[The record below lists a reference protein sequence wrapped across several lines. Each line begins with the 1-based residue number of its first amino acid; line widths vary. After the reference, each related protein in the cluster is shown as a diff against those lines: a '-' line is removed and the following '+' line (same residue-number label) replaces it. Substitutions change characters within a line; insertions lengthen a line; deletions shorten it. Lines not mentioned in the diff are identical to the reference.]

1 MKVAIISDIH
11 ANLEA
16 LDSLPEDYDYL
27 LCAGDLVDYGPDPN
41 GALDFVRRYA
51 HVIVRGNHDQAAGY
65 RVDCGCSYVMKELS
79 AATRQLV
86 WQTLPVDDID
96 YLKQLPL
103 DQELALGGHS
113 FYLTHAVP
121 GNLFRYLEADISDD
135 ELRKMLTVTSA
146 QVIIWGHT
154 HKPWIRKLDG
164 RLIINPGSLGQP
176 RDGNPQC
183 SYAVWEDGKATI
195 IRRDYDRQTTINK
208 LKQSPLKSQQKNQL
222 IKMLQKGGNLA
233 SH

>member
-1 MKVAIISDIH
+1 MKVVIISDVH

-16 LDSLPEDYDYL
+16 LMSLTSDYDYL

-41 GALDFVRRYA
+41 GVLDFVRKHA
-51 HVIVRGNHDQAAGY
+51 NVIVRGNHDQAAGY
-65 RVDCGCSYVMKELS
+65 KVDCGCSYVMKELS

-86 WQTLPVDDID
+86 WQALSNDDIE

-103 DQELALGGHS
+103 EHELALGGHL

-121 GNLFRYLEADISDD
+121 GDLYRYLEKDISDED
-135 ELRKMLTVTSA
+135 LRGMLKATSA

-154 HKPWIRKLDG
+154 HKPWIRKLDE

-183 SYAVWEDGKATI
+183 SYAVWEDGEATI
-195 IRRDYDRQTTINK
+195 IRRDYDRKTTIRK
-208 LKQSPLKSQQKNQL
+208 LKQSPLKSQHQEQL
-222 IKMLQKGGNLA
+222 INILQA
-233 SH
+233 SLV

>member
-1 MKVAIISDIH
+1 MKVVIISDVH

-16 LDSLPEDYDYL
+16 LKSLPEDYDYL
-27 LCAGDLVDYGPDPN
+27 LCSGDLVDYGPDPN

-51 HVIVRGNHDQAAGY
+51 NAIVRGNHDQAAGY

-86 WQTLPVDDID
+86 WQALSADDVE

-103 DQELALGGHS
+103 ECELELERHL

-121 GNLFRYLEADISDD
+121 GNLFRYLERDISDN
-135 ELRKMLTVTSA
+135 ELRKMLTITPA

-154 HKPWIRKLDG
+154 HKPWIRELDD

-183 SYAVWEDGKATI
+183 SYAVWEDGKASL
-195 IRRDYDRQTTINK
+195 IRRDYDRQTTIRK
-208 LKQSPLKSQQKNQL
+208 LKQSPLKPRQKDQL
-222 IKMLQKGGNLA
+222 INILQA
-233 SH
+233 SQASLV